1 MKMRPF
7 AAPMVA
13 ILAIGG
19 LAACAPAPTPE
30 VALVQRAEVDW
41 SSYPDQFHA
50 DILAAEEADDC
61 VALQAAFDVASKADL
76 LNYLDE
82 ALTESGC
89 YK

>member
-1 MKMRPF
+1 MKLRTI
-7 AAPMVA
+7 AAPLVA
-13 ILAIGG
+13 ALAIGG
-19 LAACAPAPTPE
+19 LAACGSASTPE

-41 SSYPDQFHA
+41 SSYPDQFHD

-61 VALQAAFDVASKADL
+61 VALQEAFDVAAKADL